1 MSKYYIKLKNGAY
14 METDDYLTV
23 MAFSDSTM
31 WEDFS
36 DMAAAV
42 VILICPLAL
51 FLFLWLNVF
60 PGLFGLFF
68 SAIIAFLFMYY
79 VVIPFALTYIA
90 PGASKKTS
98 RNEQEYRPLSLHEQ
112 WELKKKANANNQQ

>member
-1 MSKYYIKLKNGAY
+1 MSKYYVKLKNGTY

-31 WEDFS
+31 WEDFTVMIAS
-36 DMAAAV
+36 V
-42 VILICPLAL
+42 VIIICPLAL
-51 FLFLWLNVF
+51 FFFLWLNVF
-60 PGLFGLFF
+60 SGLFGLFI

-79 VVIPFALTYIA
+79 AVIPFALTYIS
-90 PGASKKTS
+90 PGPSKKSS
-98 RNEQEYRPLSLHEQ
+98 RNKQEYRPLSLHEQ